1 MAIEFRMKRQVQF
14 SETDM
19 AGVMHFSN
27 YYRLMEDAEHAF
39 WRSVGLSV
47 MTPDGDRLISWPR
60 VATKCDYFAPVHF
73 EDELELI
80 LTIGELGN
88 RSVAFDV
95 EFLRDG
101 KKVAAGQLK
110 AVCCATADGRFESI
124 PIPDA
129 IRRKLE
135 AQAASV

>member
-1 MAIEFRMKRQVQF
+1 MAIEFRIRRQVQF

-47 MTPDGDRLISWPR
+47 ITQDGDRQISWPR
-60 VATKCDYFAPVHF
+60 VATQCEYFAPVHF

-88 RSVAFDV
+88 RSVAFDI
-95 EFLRDG
+95 EFRRDG
-101 KKVAAGQLK
+101 EKIAAGQLK
-110 AVCCATADGRFESI
+110 AVCCATADGHFESI

-135 AQAASV
+135 AQAASL